1 MAHASQAMR
10 AVANAASHRVRAHRR
25 FRSLRH
31 AGALA
36 DRLATATIER
46 VAKKGWPCAVIREEF
61 RRSPTAWTLLCRAAS
76 IRLFRL
82 LEFLIMRSLALAA
95 LPLFALSL
103 VPACA
108 SSDTD
113 DELLADSADD
123 ANLDG
128 KADADNGAY
137 TYFAI
142 SKDFRKCSAPLCG
155 GFYLARVNRS
165 TTVCHTGSSAAQCYT
180 PVLDWSEA
188 GLDTGL
194 QQKLVDAS
202 GKTTGTFALVRGRF
216 AKKNTTTP
224 SPTLGKFIVTEAW
237 IAEGE
242 NAPDGVFAKV
252 FENGIRCIAAPCPT
266 LTEKGLNTGNTANV
280 ADLDFAPADLSEHQ
294 IEGFVEQ
301 YIAPSGIIVAG
312 DRYTFKI
319 NGRSGKG
326 RTVTNAF
333 HRLANAAAAE

>member
-1 MAHASQAMR
+1 
-10 AVANAASHRVRAHRR
+10 
-25 FRSLRH
+25 
-31 AGALA
+31 
-36 DRLATATIER
+36 
-46 VAKKGWPCAVIREEF
+46 
-61 RRSPTAWTLLCRAAS
+61 
-76 IRLFRL
+76 
-82 LEFLIMRSLALAA
+82 MRSLALAA
-95 LPLFALSL
+95 LPLLALSL

-137 TYFAI
+137 TYYSVKLDMRRCA
-142 SKDFRKCSAPLCG
+142 SPMCG
-155 GFYLARVNRS
+155 GWFLSRVNRS

-180 PVLDWSEA
+180 PVLDWSES
-188 GLDTGL
+188 GLDQA
-194 QQKLVDAS
+194 QQDKLVGAS
-202 GKTTGTFALVRGRF
+202 ARINARYALVRGRF

-224 SPTLGKFIVTEAW
+224 QPNLGRFIVTEAW
-237 IAEGE
+237 VAEGE

-266 LTEKGLNTGNTANV
+266 LTEKGLNTGNSANI
-280 ADLDFAPADLSEHQ
+280 ADLDYAPAELSEHQ

-301 YIAPSGIIVAG
+301 YTAPSGIIIAG
-312 DRYTFKI
+312 DRYTFKLG
-319 NGRSGKG
+319 GRSGKG

-333 HRLANAAAAE
+333 HRLANAAAAECFVGGCSSQVCSDHEGVITTCEARPEYACYHDATCERQSTGECGWTATPELNACLASAH